1 MIDPMDLKGCSPEEL
16 AMFAICVH
24 GKNAKV
30 QAEKFN
36 SILEAL
42 QAVNADLRPLSIW
55 MTLDGDEQL
64 DLLKQYKIGQYTKV
78 AKAWNHLAAVTPPF
92 TVENLMK
99 VPGVGPKTARF
110 ITVYGGTDT
119 NRAILDVHVIRWL
132 HKKKLWPY
140 TRAPRNAS
148 EYEQGER
155 IFLAQARKLGM
166 TPAELDTSI
175 WQAFQRGSP
184 KKGTTI

>member
-1 MIDPMDLKGCSPEEL
+1 MIDPTSLKGCSPEEL
-16 AMFAICVH
+16 AMFACCVH
-24 GKNAKV
+24 GKTAVV

-36 SILEAL
+36 NILEAL
-42 QAVNADLRPLSIW
+42 SAVNSELRPLSIW
-55 MTLDGDEQL
+55 MTLDADEQL
-64 DLLKQYKIGQYTKV
+64 GLLKQYKIGQYTKI

-92 TVENLMK
+92 TVANLMK
-99 VPGVGPKTARF
+99 VSGIGPKTARF
-110 ITVYGGTDT
+110 ITVYSGTDT
-119 NRAILDVHVIRWL
+119 NRAVLDVHVIRWL
-132 HKKKLWPY
+132 RKKKLWPY
-140 TRAPRNAS
+140 PRAPKNAS

-155 IFLAQARKLGM
+155 IFLAQARKLGV